1 MHCISVIVILL
12 SRPFRLQ
19 VRVIQ
24 INNNLAISFQKMII
38 IKQNLKKLRKINSKS
53 WKLRNPQRQERR
65 IKRKSF
71 KLLLKMFNKRNR
83 SMFLFRIYFQI
94 LNLTLKV
101 IMAIKLWGM
110 IIRIRTF
117 HNTKEAPLHLHS
129 KTKILTHLLPLTTT
143 ITWVLVQL
151 KVPIWVLSK
160 LWIMEIVSATCTTIQ
175 IEVVIQMETC
185 TSMEMEII
193 SMGMVTWLQM
203 AISKLIFQHNLII
216 YLMFKA

>member
-38 IKQNLKKLRKINSKS
+38 IKQKLKKLRKVNSKS
-53 WKLRNPQRQERR
+53 WKLRNPLRQKRR

-71 KLLLKMFNKRNR
+71 KLFLKMFNKRNR

-94 LNLTLKV
+94 LKLTLKV

-117 HNTKEAPLHLHS
+117 HNTKEVPLHLHS
-129 KTKILTHLLPLTTT
+129 KTKTLTHLLPLTTT

-193 SMGMVTWLQM
+193 SMEIVTWLQM
-203 AISKLIFQHNLII
+203 AISRWISHNLII
-216 YLMFKA
+216 CLMFKA